1 MRLPSL
7 AIAALGAALVAG
19 PTIGAGTARAQLKV
33 VTSTTDLYDIGKAVG
48 GDKITAT
55 HIGEGYQDPH
65 FIEAKPSFVLQL
77 RNADVWAFVGL
88 DLEIGWMPL
97 LLQGARNPKLDPGK
111 PGYVD
116 ASRVISVLD
125 IGRGNIDR
133 SQGDVHPL
141 GNPHYWLDPENG
153 RRIAKLFQETF
164 TTLDPK
170 NASMYDANANAF
182 TRRLD
187 AAERTWQADIAKIK
201 GQPVVAWHT
210 SWRYFA
216 EYTGML
222 SFSNFGSV
230 RHPDAEKV
238 SRAVQLVRQRDPN
251 LVVDGEMQADSALD
265 ERILADSYPFSALK
279 EPANVLIFPN
289 LSAGNIAYKL
299 LNQLG
304 GATAIGPILIGMPTS
319 ERAATYRFTSNPV

>member
-1 MRLPSL
+1 MRVFHRTIRL
-7 AIAALGAALVAG
+7 ALGVALVAT
-19 PTIGAGTARAQLKV
+19 PFVSASTARAQLKV
-33 VTSTTDLYDIGKAVG
+33 VTSTTDLYDIAKEVG
-48 GDKITAT
+48 GTKITAT

-97 LLQGARNPKLDPGK
+97 LLQGARNPKLQPGQ

-125 IGRGNIDR
+125 MARGNVDR

-170 NASMYDANANAF
+170 NASVYDANAKAF
-182 TRRLD
+182 TQRLD
-187 AAERTWQADIAKIK
+187 AAERTWQADLAKIK

-216 EYTGML
+216 EYTGMNIVGFMEPKPGVPPSPSHL
-222 SFSNFGSV
+222 AGLIQTMKQSGAKVIIMEPFYDKKTADFVAGKTGAKVLVMPPSVGGTKGLDDYIQLMGSDI
-230 RHPDAEKV
+230 H
-238 SRAVQLVRQRDPN
+238 QL
-251 LVVDGEMQADSALD
+251 AAAL
-265 ERILADSYPFSALK
+265 
-279 EPANVLIFPN
+279 
-289 LSAGNIAYKL
+289 
-299 LNQLG
+299 
-304 GATAIGPILIGMPTS
+304 
-319 ERAATYRFTSNPV
+319 

>member
-1 MRLPSL
+1 MRVRHP
-7 AIAALGAALVAG
+7 AVRIALGAALVAA
-19 PTIGAGTARAQLKV
+19 PFVSPSTARAQLKV
-33 VTSTTDLYDIGKAVG
+33 VTSTTDLYDIAKEVG
-48 GDKITAT
+48 GNKITAT

-97 LLQGARNPKLDPGK
+97 LLQGARNPKLQPGQ

-125 IGRGNIDR
+125 IARGNVDR

-153 RRIAKLFQETF
+153 RRIAGLFRETF
-164 TTLDPK
+164 SKLDPK
-170 NASMYDANANAF
+170 NAAVYQANEKAF
-182 TRRLD
+182 TQRLD

-216 EYTGML
+216 EYTGMNIVGFMEPKPGVPPSPAHL
-222 SFSNFGSV
+222 AGLIQTMKQTGAKVIVMEPFYDKKTADFVASKTGAKVLVLPPSV
-230 RHPDAEKV
+230 
-238 SRAVQLVRQRDPN
+238 
-251 LVVDGEMQADSALD
+251 
-265 ERILADSYPFSALK
+265 
-279 EPANVLIFPN
+279 
-289 LSAGNIAYKL
+289 
-299 LNQLG
+299 G
-304 GATAIGPILIGMPTS
+304 GAKGLDDYIQLMTYDIDQL
-319 ERAATYRFTSNPV
+319 AAVL

>member
-33 VTSTTDLYDIGKAVG
+33 VTSTTDLYDIAKAVG
-48 GDKITAT
+48 GEKITAT

-97 LLQGARNPKLDPGK
+97 LLQGARNPKLQPGQ

-125 IGRGNIDR
+125 VARGNVDR

-164 TTLDPK
+164 ATLDPK
-170 NASMYDANANAF
+170 NVSVYDANAKAF
-182 TRRLD
+182 TQRLD
-187 AAERTWQADIAKIK
+187 AAERTWQADLAKIK

-216 EYTGML
+216 EYTGMNIVGFMEPKPGVPPSPAHL
-222 SFSNFGSV
+222 AGLIQTMKQAGAKIIIMEPFYDKKTADFVAGKTGAKVLVLAPSV
-230 RHPDAEKV
+230 
-238 SRAVQLVRQRDPN
+238 
-251 LVVDGEMQADSALD
+251 
-265 ERILADSYPFSALK
+265 
-279 EPANVLIFPN
+279 
-289 LSAGNIAYKL
+289 
-299 LNQLG
+299 G
-304 GATAIGPILIGMPTS
+304 GAKGLDDYIRLMTS
-319 ERAATYRFTSNPV
+319 GIQQLAAAL